1 MQARSLKNAVYP
13 SAEMPKKIEPTSE
26 FGRRLHALR
35 TERGLT
41 QIELAE
47 AIGSSQR
54 AISYYETVAD
64 YPPAA
69 VIVDLAKALGV
80 STDEL
85 LGLKNGEAPKESR
98 EVRRL
103 RRQLQQILAL
113 PDKDRRAIVRM
124 INSLV
129 TAQQR

>member
-1 MQARSLKNAVYP
+1 VMYASEV
-13 SAEMPKKIEPTSE
+13 MPKKVEPASE

-47 AIGSSQR
+47 AIDSSQR

-64 YPPAA
+64 FPPAG
-69 VIVDLAKALGV
+69 VIIDLAKALGV

-85 LGLKNGEAPKESR
+85 LGVKNGSAPKESR
-98 EVRRL
+98 EVKSL
-103 RRQLQQILAL
+103 RRKLQQILVL

-129 TAQQR
+129 AAQQR

>member
-1 MQARSLKNAVYP
+1 MGYP
-13 SAEMPKKIEPTSE
+13 LDVMPKKVEPSSE

-35 TERGLT
+35 SERGLT

-54 AISYYETVAD
+54 AISYYETVAEF
-64 YPPAA
+64 PPAA
-69 VIVDLAKALGV
+69 VIIDLAKALGV

-85 LGLKNGEAPKESR
+85 LGVKNGGKAPKESH
-98 EVRRL
+98 EARRL
-103 RRQLQQILAL
+103 RRQLQQVLAL
-113 PDKDRRAIVRM
+113 PEKDRRAIVRM

-129 TAQQR
+129 GAQTRV